1 MITITDLRGEK
12 PRFAQWDVDRVLL
25 ISGTEVQPSL
35 RFANDKLTRALVV
48 VAEEHEDGWLCKVP
62 NFMLQF
68 CGPMAVSVFE
78 QTEDEGREIYAVC
91 YPVAPRMKPQDY
103 TYEENIG
110 YVNWVQ
116 KAEEAEELLAQM
128 RVIQGWDKDAEA
140 WAVGERGG
148 VPVVSGDVTYENNAK
163 FYAGALGQ
171 QAAES
176 GYMVFAIDENGCLIY
191 TRTENVPYEFA
202 LEDGNLVV
210 EVAE

>member
-1 MITITDLRGEK
+1 MITITDLRGDK
-12 PRFAQWDVDRVLL
+12 PRFAQWDVDRALL

-91 YPVAPRMKPQDY
+91 YPVQPRMKPQDY

-110 YVNWVQ
+110 YVNWVTKSQ
-116 KAEEAEELLAQM
+116 EAEELLEQM
-128 RVIQGWDKDAEA
+128 RVAVTARLDAEA
-140 WAVGERGG
+140 WAVGTRDDE
-148 VPVVSGDVTYENNAK
+148 PVAEDDETYENNAK
-163 FYAGALGQ
+163 YYANALDQ
-171 QAAES
+171 RAAEA
-176 GYMVFAIDENGCLIY
+176 GFMFFAINEDGDLIY
-191 TRTENVPYEFA
+191 TRTPNIPYQFA
-202 LEDGNLVV
+202 LVNGDLVMEV
-210 EVAE
+210 EV